1 MSTSGMRSIGG
12 HAERRPCSFPLPV
25 PHMSSTFFPES
36 VNGRPLPD
44 DFSLGLNPLV
54 NCASHLLAEIV
65 RLRACGAEDADAREA
80 RARRRRLEDGLR
92 GFERAAQ
99 GCGLDGAVVR
109 AAGGLLCAALDES
122 IAASSP
128 GANEGRPGPSF
139 PESLHDGASGAETFF
154 RVVEDSLRHPR
165 GGLHLLELAY
175 LLLIIGFEGRR
186 CLRSRGTVELHLLRE
201 EIYRRVCELR
211 GNGSAQRA

>member
-1 MSTSGMRSIGG
+1 MQNV
-12 HAERRPCSFPLPV
+12 APCSFPLPV
-25 PHMSSTFFPES
+25 PHMSSTFSPES

-92 GFERAAQ
+92 GFERAAL
-99 GCGLDGAVVR
+99 GCGLDGAGVR

-122 IAASSP
+122 FDAFP
-128 GANEGRPGPSF
+128 PEDRPGPSF
-139 PESLHDGASGAETFF
+139 LSIFHDGASGAEIFF

-175 LLLIIGFEGRR
+175 LLLIIGFEGRG
-186 CLRSRGTVELHLLRE
+186 CMRSRGAAELHLLRE